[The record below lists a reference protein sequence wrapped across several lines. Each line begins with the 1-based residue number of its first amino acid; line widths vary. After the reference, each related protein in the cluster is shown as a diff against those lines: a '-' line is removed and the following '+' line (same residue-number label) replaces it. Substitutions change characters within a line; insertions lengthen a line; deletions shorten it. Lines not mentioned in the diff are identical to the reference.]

1 MNNDNRS
8 ELEQWR
14 DTLDAKDAQ
23 LKRVLEEREYASKS
37 LIKHKIESG
46 APVYDARREA
56 QVASEV
62 GDLAYNYMRKAR
74 MAFKA
79 DFCPVYQQALPK
91 LELAEVSPLI
101 AGPCSF
107 DTIANLREVAK
118 VLKNHKCAYMRAG
131 AWKPRTSAA
140 SWQGFGQE
148 ALGDIVLASHEVGL
162 ECVVEVVSEDSARKA
177 VSAGVDVLQVG
188 SRNGQNYELLR
199 FLNKLGKPVLLK
211 RTSGSTVEEWMAAAG
226 YLDNVPIA
234 LCERGV
240 SSNDPAL
247 RNRLDLA
254 GALLA
259 AYQTGLQVIVDTSH
273 ATGSPLMAEALV
285 PAVLALRPRIV
296 AAMIEVHPSPSEAK
310 TDADQALDLGSISR
324 LLGPYTSD

>member
-1 MNNDNRS
+1 MKNYSDSDLIN
-8 ELEQWR
+8 WR
-14 DTLDAKDAQ
+14 ETLDAKDAE
-23 LKRVLEEREYASKS
+23 LKRVLTERSYAARS
-37 LIKHKIESG
+37 LIRAKIESG

-56 QVASEV
+56 QVASGV
-62 GDLAYNYMRKAR
+62 GDLAYAYMREAR
-74 MAFKA
+74 MDFKA
-79 DFCPVYQQALPK
+79 PCCPDYQRALPR
-91 LELAEVSPLI
+91 LDVEGVTPLI

-107 DTIANLREVAK
+107 DTIENLREVAK

-131 AWKPRTSAA
+131 AWKPRTSAT
-140 SWQGFGQE
+140 SWQGFGAE
-148 ALGDIVLASHEVGL
+148 ALGHIVEASHEVGL
-162 ECVVEVVSEDSARKA
+162 DCVVEVVCERSAEKA
-177 VSAGVDVLQVG
+177 VEAGVDVLQVG

-199 FLNKLGKPVLLK
+199 FLNKLGCPVLLK
-211 RTSGSTVEEWMAAAG
+211 RASGSTVEEWMAAAG
-226 YLDNVPIA
+226 YLNDVPIA

-259 AYQTGLQVIVDTSH
+259 AYQTGLQVVVDTSH

-296 AAMIEVHPSPSEAK
+296 AAMIEVHPSPSESR
-310 TDADQALDLGSISR
+310 TDADQALDLGAISR
-324 LLGPYTSD
+324 LFGEYTPD